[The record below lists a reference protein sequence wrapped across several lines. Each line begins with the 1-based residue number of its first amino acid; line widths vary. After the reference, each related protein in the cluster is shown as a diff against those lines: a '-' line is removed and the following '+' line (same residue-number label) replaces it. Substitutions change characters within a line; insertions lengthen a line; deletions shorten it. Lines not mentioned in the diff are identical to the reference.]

1 MADENETSVTSEV
14 VAKDVPVTAAQP
26 KKQRAARRPKAVA
39 EAAASTPAVVA
50 AKVPKTRKK
59 RGEALAAAPA
69 VVDKPVVAKG
79 PAKNSIKAKLVKQAA
94 PAKMSPAK
102 AGDEMA
108 DLIQLEEE
116 NKKLRKT
123 LAEKLRAENADLR
136 KRLGQ
141 G

>member
-26 KKQRAARRPKAVA
+26 RKQRAPRRPKAVA
-39 EAAASTPAVVA
+39 EAASTPALVT

-69 VVDKPVVAKG
+69 VVDKPVLAKG
-79 PAKNSIKAKLVKQAA
+79 PAKNSVKAKLIKQAA

-102 AGDEMA
+102 AGDDMA